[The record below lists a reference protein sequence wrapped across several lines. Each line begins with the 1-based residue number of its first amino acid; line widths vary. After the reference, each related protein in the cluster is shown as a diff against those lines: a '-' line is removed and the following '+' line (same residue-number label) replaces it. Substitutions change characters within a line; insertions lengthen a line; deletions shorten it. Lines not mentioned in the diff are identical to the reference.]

1 MKEKCT
7 YCSMLLLVFL
17 LYSCSIRPM
26 YIIRNA
32 SKVPVAVILTI
43 KGVND
48 SIGGG
53 NFEIAGAEE
62 IVPLKKSD
70 LASAFV
76 GKIAGTWNEN
86 GACRFEI
93 PAGSSADITSLL
105 EQISPGRDSEADFS
119 GSALEIKYAHSAL
132 VLGNNIAEIQRIFE
146 VKSFFLS
153 GPLVYYLDLE

>member
-1 MKEKCT
+1 MKKKCI
-7 YCSMLLLVFL
+7 CFSMLLLVVF

-26 YIIRNA
+26 YIIRNTSRA
-32 SKVPVAVILTI
+32 PVAVILTV

-53 NFEIAGAEE
+53 NLEIARAEE

-70 LASAFV
+70 LARVFV
-76 GKIAGTWNEN
+76 SKITGTWSEN
-86 GACRFEI
+86 GARRFEI

-105 EQISPGRDSEADFS
+105 EQISPGRDPEANFS

-132 VLGNNIAEIQRIFE
+132 VLGNNIAEVQRIFE

-153 GPLVYYLDLE
+153 GPLVYYLDPK